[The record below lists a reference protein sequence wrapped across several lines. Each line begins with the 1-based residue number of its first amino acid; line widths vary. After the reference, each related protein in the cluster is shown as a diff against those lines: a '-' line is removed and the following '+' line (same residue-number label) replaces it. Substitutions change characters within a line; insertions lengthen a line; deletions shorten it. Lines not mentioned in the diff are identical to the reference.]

1 MSSLQTLNRKIK
13 TVVSPFH
20 ELLCSLHVFHQPE
33 HHPTRLQWALELK
46 KRMPLA
52 LQENI
57 HTLGQ
62 LSERWIAL
70 LDLPDR
76 MGVPISCNQGITLLK
91 KLPDAELV
99 YLFMNQEI
107 ALSTIVEWLNE
118 SESIRSLMK
127 LSGNVKYLINNLASV
142 RKLLISTLITYEHD
156 YFGQEWDY
164 IEPFMNISAAQF
176 QDLASRFPEKALNT
190 LHPRLLS
197 ENGTLTVQKAVTYYF
212 PYDQLG
218 QVYVFPST
226 FIFPHLLVGWF
237 EDTLFLPLTVDVPGL
252 AFSEGP
258 PSDLLRQL
266 KALSDDT
273 RMRILKLLWK
283 GPHCTKQLAPIL
295 GISEAA
301 VSKQLKQL
309 SEAGFTQSQR
319 KGNYLFYS
327 VNKEVF
333 DNLLILQRQYLEQ

>member
-1 MSSLQTLNRKIK
+1 MQSACLPSTRTPSNKITMGSGAQEKDASCSTGEHPHTWAVVRPLDRSARFTGPYGCPYFLQSRN
-13 TVVSPFH
+13 
-20 ELLCSLHVFHQPE
+20 
-33 HHPTRLQWALELK
+33 HPTQ
-46 KRMPLA
+46 
-52 LQENI
+52 
-57 HTLGQ
+57 
-62 LSERWIAL
+62 
-70 LDLPDR
+70 
-76 MGVPISCNQGITLLK
+76 

-107 ALSTIVEWLNE
+107 ALSTLVEWLNE
-118 SESIRSLMK
+118 SESKRSLMK

-176 QDLASRFPEKALNT
+176 QDLASRSPEKALNT
-190 LHPRLLS
+190 LHPRLLA

-226 FIFPHLLVGWF
+226 FIFPHLLVGWY

-283 GPHCTKQLAPIL
+283 SPHCTKQLAPIL

-333 DNLLILQRQYLEQ
+333 DNLLVLQRQYLEQ